1 MESEKLKVIPG
12 GLLTDVP
19 PLERNF
25 LSAHITDTRLMGVT
39 GLCMIFEIID
49 GDEKEILHQFF
60 YYDAEEFGFE
70 NYHSL
75 LNADEGRI
83 RYMEDKLF
91 GGLGGRKIPLTF
103 KESCYLVQKYAEFNA
118 VHNIPLPDGIKEY
131 GFILSTPVSMTEPEL
146 YILMKKQCV
155 EISCDYELVN
165 YFLMRTFGTDFP
177 AAEYLTTQN
186 FNIELFPEIVTGTYL
201 KNTIDETDTP
211 GTYINES
218 LVEFSDCYHLIT
230 TEVTIS
236 GKLVSG
242 FTRLSLTKLSPYEAA
257 MMMARPEFVS
267 VYDFRETPSC
277 FHRDST
283 KLTKKAMVNN
293 HDGGVLYM
301 MFHENNDHVKHKVY
315 RLNEDVFG
323 IYYVSDSGQLI
334 STAYTLEEI
343 ELLEENLLDSPMKDE
358 LLTVSKY
365 EFPDSLLYEFIE
377 SDFGDFDTFI
387 SAITTEEE

>member
-1 MESEKLKVIPG
+1 MDSEKLTVLPG
-12 GLLTDVP
+12 GLSEELP
-19 PLERNF
+19 PLERHF
-25 LSAHITDTRLMGVT
+25 ISAHITDTRLMGVT
-39 GLCMIFEIID
+39 GLTMIFELID
-49 GDEKEILHQFF
+49 NGEKEILHQFF
-60 YYDAEEFGFE
+60 YYDAEEFGLE

-75 LNADEGRI
+75 LNADEGRVK
-83 RYMEDKLF
+83 YMEDKLF
-91 GGLGGRKIPLTF
+91 GGLGGRKIQLTY
-103 KESCYLVQKYAEFNA
+103 KEASYLVQQYAAFNSA
-118 VHNIPLPDGIKEY
+118 HHIPLPDGIREY
-131 GFILSTPVSMTEPEL
+131 SFLLSEPAHLSEPEL
-146 YILMKKQCV
+146 YILMRKQSV
-155 EISCDYELVN
+155 KITGDYELVN

-177 AAEYLTTQN
+177 AATYLTTQD
-186 FNIELFPEIVTGTYL
+186 FDIHLFPEIKTGTYL
-201 KNTIDETDTP
+201 KNTIDHTDTS

-218 LVEFSDCYHLIT
+218 LVEFDNTYHLIT
-230 TEVTIS
+230 TEVVLK
-236 GKLVSG
+236 GGLVSG
-242 FTRLSLTKLSPYEAA
+242 FTRLSLTKISPYEAA

-283 KLTKKAMVNN
+283 RLTKKAMVNN

-301 MFHENNDHVKHKVY
+301 MFHDNNDHVKKQTY

-377 SDFGDFDTFI
+377 SGFGDFDTFI
-387 SAITTEEE
+387 ASITSEDE